1 MLPQRLR
8 RCPPLPPVQSTHCSP
23 LHSATPLS
31 LSPHLRTPQQ
41 ARRRHC
47 CLAFHWVRL
56 SVTHPSLD
64 VTSVLRRPQSSFW
77 WKGQLASPASLISR
91 SSRSCCA
98 GSSVASVGSLRP
110 DSDGGVSSWRSGA
123 EDQRK
128 RGGAGGRAR
137 AERTFLSRR
146 TRAGRTTRCVH
157 TFGCTA
163 PPIDPVETPFLRTI
177 RTRAIKSQTR
187 VRAAQRRSGARALGP
202 KETAGP
208 RGDSQDP
215 GAAQV
220 RAHHKFFDPK

>member
-1 MLPQRLR
+1 MLSQRLR
-8 RCPPLPPVQSTHCSP
+8 RWPPPLLRTPQ
-23 LHSATPLS
+23 LLATP

-41 ARRRHC
+41 AHRRHC

-128 RGGAGGRAR
+128 RSGAGVRAR

-177 RTRAIKSQTR
+177 RTRAIKTQRR
-187 VRAAQRRSGARALGP
+187 VYPRRRGEAARECAAQRNGGASRRLPRSRSSSSA
-202 KETAGP
+202 
-208 RGDSQDP
+208 
-215 GAAQV
+215 
-220 RAHHKFFDPK
+220 AHHKFFDPK